1 MPELLPFGLFN
12 RSQPAVGNENEIF
25 ALVSYDNK
33 MTIPVMPCVRN
44 YYLTENNLIPRNA
57 FLQGGNVILSHTA
70 PGRCFTFGGQNVL
83 FGEFTEFFG
92 FFCVSTPFLSIS
104 RNLNIVAHYSG
115 FVNTSGPF
123 SEIKI
128 VFS

>member
-1 MPELLPFGLFN
+1 MHYCKTGMSF
-12 RSQPAVGNENEIF
+12 S
-25 ALVSYDNK
+25 
-33 MTIPVMPCVRN
+33 
-44 YYLTENNLIPRNA
+44 
-57 FLQGGNVILSHTA
+57 VILPRVAVSLSEDKTSSSA
-70 PGRCFTFGGQNVL
+70 NLQNSS
-83 FGEFTEFFG
+83 G
-92 FFCVSTPFLSIS
+92 FSVFRHPFLSIS

>member
-57 FLQGGNVILSHTA
+57 FLQGGTVILPRVAVSLSEDKTSSSA
-70 PGRCFTFGGQNVL
+70 NLQNSS
-83 FGEFTEFFG
+83 G
-92 FFCVSTPFLSIS
+92 FSVFRHPFLSIS